1 MGYDPDELLI
11 QQKSNNKNTEKISLF
26 AMETGLMTERANF
39 WHQLAAHVPN
49 EDIEMKDEL

>member
-1 MGYDPDELLI
+1 MGYDADELN
-11 QQKSNNKNTEKISLF
+11 QQQSNHQVIEQIPLF

-49 EDIEMKDEL
+49 VDIEMKDEL